1 MYIKNRE
8 KLTSHGYKKGREA
21 AIDIIEHTLYAAD
34 PYIAT
39 KNLVKLRRETLTIGS
54 LHFDLSRKGNIYV
67 LGAGKAT
74 FPIAKALEEILGE
87 EKITEGLI
95 IVKKGQNG
103 TLKKIKIR
111 EASHPLPDRGGFNAA
126 KEMMKIAKKG
136 QKKDIVFCAI
146 TGGSSA
152 LAPLPIPS
160 IGLEEKRKIN
170 ELLLTSGATIREI
183 NAVRKHLSNIKG
195 GKLALS
201 IFPAEIINLTVS
213 DVTGDPLDYITG
225 PTVPD
230 TSTFPEAISVLK
242 RYDLRDKFP
251 KSAINYLQNATPE
264 LETPKDFGEFNSL
277 VHSFILIKSRIVCE
291 AAAEKA
297 KKLGFTPMILST
309 MLEGESKEVGAVFAG
324 IAKEIKHYNRPLK
337 PPCAII
343 AGGETTVKI
352 YDKCGEGGP
361 NQEFALSAAL
371 QLGSSSKV
379 TIAAIDTDG
388 TDGPTNIAGGLID
401 NSTMERA
408 KEKGFNIF
416 EHLVKHDTS
425 RLLLSLDDA
434 IITEATGTNANDLK
448 ILLVS

>member
-21 AIDIIEHTLYAAD
+21 AIDIIEYTLHAID

-39 KNLVKLRRETLTIGS
+39 KNLVKLCGETLTVGP
-54 LHFDLSRKGNIYV
+54 LNFNLSQRGNIYV

-74 FPIAKALEEILGE
+74 FPIAKALEEILGG
-87 EKITEGLI
+87 KIAKGLI
-95 IVKKGQNG
+95 IVKKGQDG

-111 EASHPLPDRGGFNAA
+111 EASHPLPGKEGFNAA
-126 KEMMKIAKKG
+126 KEIMKIAKQT
-136 QKKDIVFCAI
+136 QKKDIVFCTI

-152 LAPLPIPS
+152 LAPLPVSS
-160 IGLEEKRKIN
+160 ISLKEKKQIN

-183 NAVRKHLSNIKG
+183 NTVRKHLSNIKG

-230 TSTFPEAISVLK
+230 TSNFSEAISVLK
-242 RYDLRDKFP
+242 KYNLWDKLP
-251 KSAINYLQNATPE
+251 KSVINYLQNATPE
-264 LETPKDFGEFNSL
+264 LETPKNFGKFSSL
-277 VHSFILIKSRIVCE
+277 VHSFILIKSGVVCE
-291 AAAEKA
+291 SAAEKA
-297 KKLGFTPMILST
+297 KELGFTPMILTT
-309 MLEGESKEVGAVFAG
+309 MLEGESKEVGIVLTG
-324 IAKEIKHYNRPLK
+324 IAKEIIHHNRPLI
-337 PPCAII
+337 PPCALI

-352 YDKCGEGGP
+352 NNEHGKGGP

-371 QLGSSSKV
+371 QLSSYTNV
-379 TIAAIDTDG
+379 TVAAIDTDG
-388 TDGPTNIAGGLID
+388 TDGPTNIAGGLVD

-416 EHLVKHDTS
+416 ECLVKHDTS
-425 RLLLSLDDA
+425 RVLLSLDDA
-434 IITEATGTNANDLK
+434 VITKATGTNANDFK